1 MRNDKV
7 HHAQQALP
15 GESKS
20 TRSSQRFQGS
30 TSHMGPDLHGTD
42 VQLVEATLAGDA
54 KAYRELVERH
64 EHRVYRF
71 LLKHVACADEA
82 EDLAQETFLQ
92 AYRSLRS
99 YQASAQFTTWLI
111 GIGLNVARNHHNRSR
126 LPAAGGDE
134 EIEKLLCPAADPAD
148 SARQTALLRAL
159 HRAMSGLPADQRE
172 CVTMIALEGLAYD
185 EASLVLG
192 VPIGTIKSRL
202 SRARAKLAELLKD
215 H

>member
-1 MRNDKV
+1 
-7 HHAQQALP
+7 
-15 GESKS
+15 
-20 TRSSQRFQGS
+20 
-30 TSHMGPDLHGTD
+30 MGPDLHGTD
-42 VQLVEATLAGDA
+42 VQLVEATLAGDS

-64 EHRVYRF
+64 ERRVYRF

-99 YQASAQFTTWLI
+99 YQANGQFTTWLI

-126 LPAAGGDE
+126 SPAADGTDDE
-134 EIEKLLCPAADPAD
+134 IDNLLCPSADPAD

-172 CVTMIALEGLAYD
+172 CVTLIALEGLPYD

-192 VPIGTIKSRL
+192 VPVGTIKSRL